1 MKILFI
7 CLSNL
12 KFDVDTPAQQPLGGT
27 ESAISY
33 LSVELAK
40 LGHDVTLMC
49 NSEEKTVHNVKH
61 VPVKEDLVSIDPD
74 VVIVVSAPQA
84 VPGVKLAAPR
94 AKVVLWNHMRPD
106 QPAMQHFFDQNIAK
120 EINYIVYVAD
130 SQRKAFLGDQL
141 PVEDPKAAYS
151 SVVIG
156 NAISPCFENMFSSAE
171 EIQETK
177 KCRGVYTSTPF
188 RGLAVLAKIQEL
200 PIEVFSSMDVY
211 QADDAPFTKM
221 YENLKNN
228 ECLTLHGSVSQTE
241 LATRLRDL
249 AFFVYPSIFAECHSI
264 AILEA
269 MAAGIK
275 IITTDFAS
283 PQTEFIDSMSAT
295 SGSVDDYAKLLR
307 KNINFFR
314 SQPEKWAAKMWEQV
328 QYVNRGF
335 TWKVKAAEWDKY
347 LKLLI
352 TGLNVNQ
359 TEPNSN

>member
-1 MKILFI
+1 MKILFL
-7 CLSNL
+7 CLSNI
-12 KFDVDTPAQQPLGGT
+12 KFDVETPTKEPLGGT

-33 LSVELAK
+33 LAVELAK
-40 LGHDVTLMC
+40 IEHEVTLMC
-49 NSEEKTVHNVKH
+49 NTEEKIVLGVKH
-61 VPVKEDLVSIDPD
+61 TPVSEDLSKIDPD
-74 VVIVVSAPQA
+74 VIVVASAPQA
-84 VPGVKLAAPR
+84 IPGVKAAAPR

-106 QPAMQHFFDQNIAK
+106 QPAMQHFFKADIAK
-120 EINYIVYVAD
+120 EITHVVYVSE
-130 SQRKAFLGDQL
+130 SQRKAFLGEKL
-141 PVEDPKAAYS
+141 PVVDPTPEHS
-151 SVVIG
+151 SIVIG
-156 NAISPCFENMFSSAE
+156 NAIAPCFENMFTSAQ
-171 EIQETK
+171 EIQDTK

-188 RGLAVLAKIQEL
+188 RGLAVLTKIQEI

-221 YENLKNN
+221 YENLKAND
-228 ECLTLHGSVSQTE
+228 CLTLHGSVSQTE
-241 LATRLRDL
+241 LSKRLREL
-249 AFFVYPSIFAECHSI
+249 SFLVYPSIFAECHSI

-328 QYVNRGF
+328 QYVNQGF
-335 TWKVKAAEWDKY
+335 TWEKKAQEWDKH
-347 LKLLI
+347 LRFLAGALTI
-352 TGLNVNQ
+352 NQ
-359 TEPNSN
+359 SDPKSN